1 MDYIVDSLGGTV
13 QQVYPNGRPVVI
25 LAGAR
30 INMNLVGMRAF
41 TTGING
47 LLVMT
52 TTAGHSLG
60 TISGTGTL
68 RATSSTLPVGN
79 YTNFV
84 SSTGGTIEYN
94 PSPAV
99 DINMNLRD
107 TYNNLSH
114 CRIQHCFD
122 SKSRQPNT

>member
-1 MDYIVDSLGGTV
+1 
-13 QQVYPNGRPVVI
+13 
-25 LAGAR
+25 
-30 INMNLVGMRAF
+30 MRAF

-52 TTAGHSLG
+52 TTTGHSLG

-79 YTNFV
+79 YTSFV
-84 SSTGGTIEYN
+84 SAAGGTIEYS

-99 DINMNLRD
+99 DINMNIRD
-107 TYNNLSH
+107 TLQQCQH
-114 CRIQHCFD
+114 CR
-122 SKSRQPNT
+122 N